1 MDNPEGGKPQ
11 PITRNPFWDIKY
23 RLMQSHI
30 GIKKLDIAEALF
42 YLDRIKEDEEIKRAI
57 LEEEDE

>member
-1 MDNPEGGKPQ
+1 
-11 PITRNPFWDIKY
+11 
-23 RLMQSHI
+23 MQSHI